1 MHELGIAKSLFEI
14 ALQTAKK
21 NKLTKITR
29 ISIKLGEAS
38 GIEEG
43 FLKHSFVDHLFPNT
57 IASGCKLE
65 IVVEK
70 VAAICKK
77 CSANFSP
84 KEMVFCCPSC
94 NEQSIEIISGK
105 DVYVNFIEGE

>member
-43 FLKHSFVDHLFPNT
+43 FLKHSFLW
-57 IASGCKLE
+57 K
-65 IVVEK
+65 
-70 VAAICKK
+70 
-77 CSANFSP
+77 
-84 KEMVFCCPSC
+84 
-94 NEQSIEIISGK
+94 
-105 DVYVNFIEGE
+105 